1 MSTAA
6 GAGHAP
12 HALSPRQQTAVT
24 NLQRHWRG
32 LARRL
37 HVLRKWSSAVSNRLE
52 NQEEQRMVE
61 LGMFVESIAGEL
73 SMDQGGAPSLS
84 NTVEHKS
91 EPHEHKCDD
100 PAPFLPPALCCP
112 PLRCGESHARTDP
125 PTLRPP
131 ADPPP
136 FVPRPFSLHFPL
148 YEADV
153 LELVASFSRGQRLS
167 RGSVEQLLDRHL
179 ELLQPLPNASV
190 ASCKALRPEHRTAAA
205 RPHPM
210 RPHPMRPHPM
220 RPHPMRA
227 HPMRAHPMRPGTAA
241 MRGRAPPWAAVGL
254 LQRA

>member
-1 MSTAA
+1 
-6 GAGHAP
+6 
-12 HALSPRQQTAVT
+12 
-24 NLQRHWRG
+24 
-32 LARRL
+32 
-37 HVLRKWSSAVSNRLE
+37 
-52 NQEEQRMVE
+52 MVE

-100 PAPFLPPALCCP
+100 PAPFSHRPFAAHRLDVASAMQGRIPHPPHPPA
-112 PLRCGESHARTDP
+112 H
-125 PTLRPP
+125 
-131 ADPPP
+131 PPP

-148 YEADV
+148 CEADV

-210 RPHPMRPHPM
+210 R
-220 RPHPMRA
+220 
-227 HPMRAHPMRPGTAA
+227 AHPMRPGTAA
-241 MRGRAPPWAAVGL
+241 MRGRASPWAAVGL

>member
-37 HVLRKWSSAVSNRLE
+37 HVLRKWSWAVSNRLE
-52 NQEEQRMVE
+52 NEEEQRMVE
-61 LGMFVESIAGEL
+61 LGMFVESIAEEL
-73 SMDQGGAPSLS
+73 SMDQAGAPSLS
-84 NTVEHKS
+84 ITIEHKS

-125 PTLRPP
+125 PPPHPP
-131 ADPPP
+131 AHPPP
-136 FVPRPFSLHFPL
+136 FVLRPFSLHFPL
-148 YEADV
+148 CEADV

-210 RPHPMRPHPM
+210 RPYPMRPHPM
-220 RPHPMRA
+220 RPHPI
-227 HPMRAHPMRPGTAA
+227 RPGTAA